1 MIGMST
7 NDNGLAFYILA
18 NSTQII
24 KKLIL
29 DGFINKGMS
38 MLYAENEMNVI
49 LDE

>member
-1 MIGMST
+1 MISMST
-7 NDNGLAFYILA
+7 NDNGLTFQILT

-29 DGFINKGMS
+29 DGFINKGVS
-38 MLYAENEMNVI
+38 LLCAENEMNVI